1 MSHLTDEQRKYL
13 QTNFN
18 SILEKQTYTIDKII
32 KDNDDNAL
40 SNAPKA
46 PSRATLYKMQRG
58 EDVSKGTVC
67 KFVDYYNYKFSPKVT
82 FKSITSE
89 KLATD
94 TMTKNKLNIDTR
106 IEGTYKCFYLSD
118 NEKDR
123 VHGGY
128 LFIYSFQGQQKCRLI
143 LGINDWNLF
152 DNKQILSNEIFNK
165 DTESGAALNAFNHT
179 RNQFP
184 SLSRDSCYYS
194 EGDVKLTDK
203 ALILETRNGNN
214 PNHFTYLSIVYNPY
228 YLKTQPF
235 VGGLGAYFSPSVAD
249 LNLRLCKIG
258 IIRYDASNYE
268 SKALSN
274 IKLTKLLKMEISFFH
289 RFDLS
294 ADEVKNWKN
303 FITYK

>member
-1 MSHLTDEQRKYL
+1 MSHLTDEQRDYL
-13 QTNFN
+13 KKNFN
-18 SILEKQTYTIDKII
+18 SILEKQTYTIDKIM

-46 PSRATLYKMQRG
+46 PSRATLYKIQRG

-67 KFVDYYNYKFSPKVT
+67 KFVDYYNYKFSPKIT

-118 NEKDR
+118 NEENR

-143 LGINDWNLF
+143 LGVNDWGLF
-152 DNKQILSNEIFNK
+152 DNNKTLSNEIFNK
-165 DTESGAALNAFNHT
+165 DIESHIALNKFNKIRDKFST
-179 RNQFP
+179 
-184 SLSRDSCYYS
+184 LSKDSCYYS

-203 ALILETRNGNN
+203 ALILETINGNN
-214 PNHFTYLSIVYNPY
+214 SNHFTYLSIVYNPY

-268 SKALSN
+268 SKSLSN
-274 IKLTKLLKMEISFFH
+274 PKLTELLEMKISSFQ

-294 ADEVKNWKN
+294 ANEVKNWKN